1 MSTSETSTQQAAKRR
16 SQGMNGNLTVGRF
29 GGVELRL
36 NWSLLAVVALIVWSL
51 SDGVFPSQNP
61 GLSHNTYLGMA
72 VVASLVFLAI
82 EVRQA
87 GREMLASTQQAQA
100 NAHAEYLLALASQ
113 PLLAEMLD
121 RSVKTIPSMTAET
134 AREGLFL
141 SAVFTQ
147 FEASFHSAQS
157 LKTRGAGGSRHIER
171 ALGRWASW
179 PRVRDWWARDR
190 DVFADDFQALVDEKI
205 ARAQAPER
213 A

>member
-1 MSTSETSTQQAAKRR
+1 MTLEDMANFAQVIGAA
-16 SQGMNGNLTVGRF
+16 T
-29 GGVELRL
+29 
-36 NWSLLAVVALIVWSL
+36 
-51 SDGVFPSQNP
+51 
-61 GLSHNTYLGMA
+61 

-113 PLLAEMLD
+113 PLLSEMLD

-134 AREGLFL
+134 AREGLFHERRL
-141 SAVFTQ
+141 HPVRGVVRG
-147 FEASFHSAQS
+147 AQS

-205 ARAQAPER
+205 ARAQAPNGPEATTRRLAVDSASVR
-213 A
+213 ARDVSSLPSAPATVASQGQGPC

>member
-1 MSTSETSTQQAAKRR
+1 MTLEDMANFAQVIGAA
-16 SQGMNGNLTVGRF
+16 T
-29 GGVELRL
+29 
-36 NWSLLAVVALIVWSL
+36 
-51 SDGVFPSQNP
+51 
-61 GLSHNTYLGMA
+61 

-113 PLLAEMLD
+113 PRVAEMID
-121 RSVKTIPSMTAET
+121 RSVKTMPSMTPEA

-147 FEASFHSAQS
+147 FEASFHTAKS
-157 LKTRGAGGSRHIER
+157 LRARGAGGYRHIER
-171 ALGRWASW
+171 ALGRWAGW
-179 PRVRDWWARDR
+179 PRVREWWARDR
-190 DVFADDFQALVDEKI
+190 EVFADDFQALVDEKI
-205 ARAQAPER
+205 ARALAAER